1 MELTEKIAQ
10 LLDEKY
16 TTDEVYHDCFT
27 VDIEYRANSNRLHVF
42 IDSDSAMTFEKCHRI
57 SRYLESFIDT
67 NNWMGEKYVLEVSSP
82 GVNRPLKFTRQY
94 IKNIGREVEVT
105 FLDKTTEEGTLI
117 KADETKIVLTKEVVE
132 KDGKKKIKKQVEIEI
147 PYTNIHKAIVQLVF

>member
-1 MELTEKIAQ
+1 
-10 LLDEKY
+10 
-16 TTDEVYHDCFT
+16 
-27 VDIEYRANSNRLHVF
+27 
-42 IDSDSAMTFEKCHRI
+42 
-57 SRYLESFIDT
+57 
-67 NNWMGEKYVLEVSSP
+67 MGEKYVLEVSSP